1 MAVSIDTVYQKVLAI
16 ANKEQRGYITPQEF
30 NLFANQAQMDIFEQY
45 FYDINQFGRAPGNDT
60 EYSDMLTLL
69 EEKIA
74 IFEKDN
80 VAMSALAGS
89 TATATLPTDVNFY
102 RLGTVFYTKSAGN
115 LIIIEKVK
123 AKEVQLMNQTALY
136 VPSSA
141 RPVYVRKN
149 ETQII
154 IHPTSSTPSYT
165 HNAGN
170 GNINCNYIAKPAIP
184 KWTYTVVVNK
194 ALFNSTTDTQ
204 NFELHES
211 EEESLVIK
219 ILQLAGISIKDT
231 LLIQTAS
238 AAESSNVQQEK
249 Q

>member
-30 NLFANQAQMDIFEQY
+30 NLFADQAQMDIFEQY
-45 FYDINQFGRAPGNDT
+45 FYDINQFGRVPGNDT

-69 EEKIA
+69 EEKISV
-74 IFEKDN
+74 FEKFK
-80 VAMSALAGS
+80 VSMSDVSGNQ
-89 TATATLPTDVNFY
+89 TILPTDVY
-102 RLGTVFYTKSAGN
+102 RLGTVFYAAGSFDVEV
-115 LIIIEKVK
+115 EKVGK
-123 AKEVQLMNQTALY
+123 KELEYMLRTSLAAPVA
-136 VPSSA
+136 S
-141 RPVYVRKN
+141 RPVYVRKSN
-149 ETQII
+149 TLLKVF
-154 IHPTSSTPSYT
+154 PASPSVSYT
-165 HNAGN
+165 TGN
-170 GNINCNYIAKPAIP
+170 VTCNYIAKPATP

-211 EEESLVIK
+211 EEEKLVIK
-219 ILQLAGISIKDT
+219 ILQLAGVAIKDT